1 MGKTIPRRGAAK
13 VTGPTME
20 REQPGRERWGFRAV
34 GVAVSKLTVPIVA
47 RRGGGILVRLK
58 AEWAA
63 IVGPDWA
70 KVSWPTALGRDGVLK
85 LRAAPGAALE
95 LQHRAPLII
104 ERINLFFGRA
114 VITRLALVQGP
125 LPLGS
130 EPSRPVIR
138 PLLKGE
144 AKALDERLSGIADPD
159 LRAALA
165 QLGRAVS
172 GGSNA
177 EHPLHISRYGS
188 KESDYE

>member
-1 MGKTIPRRGAAK
+1 MSETTPRRGAVK
-13 VTGPTME
+13 VTGAAAE
-20 REQPGRERWGFRAV
+20 REHPKREYRGLRAV

-63 IVGPDWA
+63 SVGPDWA
-70 KVSWPTALGRDGVLK
+70 EVCWPATLGRDGVLK

-114 VITRLALVQGP
+114 VVTRLTLVQGT
-125 LPLGS
+125 LPLASATG
-130 EPSRPVIR
+130 RPVIP
-138 PLLKGE
+138 PLSEGE
-144 AKALDERLSGIADPD
+144 AKALDQRLSGIGDPD

-172 GGSNA
+172 GGQ
-177 EHPLHISRYGS
+177 R
-188 KESDYE
+188 